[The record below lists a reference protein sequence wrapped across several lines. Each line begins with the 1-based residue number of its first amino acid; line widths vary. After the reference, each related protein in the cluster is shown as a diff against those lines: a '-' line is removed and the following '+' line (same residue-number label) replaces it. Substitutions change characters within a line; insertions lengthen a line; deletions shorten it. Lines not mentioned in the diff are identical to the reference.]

1 MQKILKFFS
10 QDGRESKTKTFSP
23 VKKQKSVPKQNLKDG
38 QRIENKK
45 EVSDMKPAA
54 NKDAARRRWKLI
66 RNICFAFRVGRRQD
80 SPEVLLLI
88 MGVQKHCQR
97 HNRPE
102 VFWCFLELQTAI
114 SGGRLQ
120 QRRLC

>member
-10 QDGRESKTKTFSP
+10 QDGTESKTKTFSP
-23 VKKQKSVPKQNLKDG
+23 VKKQKSVPKQSLKDS
-38 QRIENKK
+38 QRIENRK

-80 SPEVLLLI
+80 SPKVLMLI
-88 MGVQKHCQR
+88 YRV
-97 HNRPE
+97 
-102 VFWCFLELQTAI
+102 
-114 SGGRLQ
+114 
-120 QRRLC
+120 

>member
-10 QDGRESKTKTFSP
+10 QDGRDSKTKTFSP

-66 RNICFAFRVGRRQD
+66 RNICFAFRDGRRKD
-80 SPEVLLLI
+80 SPEVLLLLI
-88 MGVQKHCQR
+88 MGVQNIAKAQR
-97 HNRPE
+97 TR
-102 VFWCFLELQTAI
+102 
-114 SGGRLQ
+114 G
-120 QRRLC
+120 

>member
-23 VKKQKSVPKQNLKDG
+23 FKKQKSVPKQNLKDG

-45 EVSDMKPAA
+45 EVWSDTKPAA

-80 SPEVLLLI
+80 SPEVLLLLI
-88 MGVQKHCQR
+88 MGVQNIAKAQR
-97 HNRPE
+97 TR
-102 VFWCFLELQTAI
+102 
-114 SGGRLQ
+114 G
-120 QRRLC
+120 